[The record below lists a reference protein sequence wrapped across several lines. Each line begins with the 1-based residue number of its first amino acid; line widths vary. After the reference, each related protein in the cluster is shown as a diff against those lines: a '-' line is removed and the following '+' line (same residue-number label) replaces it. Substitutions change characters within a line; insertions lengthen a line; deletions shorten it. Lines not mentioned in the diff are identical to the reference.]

1 MTPFAAFQGIESDPA
16 NSPSLSAPDGG
27 DYGLPLETATHKPYP
42 EDVQPWR
49 NNHGPLGEADHNWR
63 AAIHP
68 AEGGQPGPTVGLGWT
83 TGIKPNRA
91 NRRLFDGRTLVV
103 GAQQAN
109 NPNVGRV
116 GLDNHANRLAAG
128 VGALSTDYLPTP
140 DQIAASFTQPRG
152 SALVRELQSLGQ
164 A

>member
-1 MTPFAAFQGIESDPA
+1 MSPRMTPFAAFQGIESDPA
-16 NSPSLSAPDGG
+16 NSPSLSVPDGG
-27 DYGLPLETATHKPYP
+27 DYGLPYETATHRPYP
-42 EDVQPWR
+42 EDVAAWR
-49 NNHGPLGEADHNWR
+49 WEADHNWR

-68 AEGGQPGPTVGLGWT
+68 SEGGVGGPSIGLGWT

-103 GAQQAN
+103 AANQAA